1 VTVATNRQ
9 KASLVVLRELGRS
22 ALIGSTAAMAAGLL
36 AGGIGSRI
44 AMSMVALA
52 DPRSPAFSPPT
63 TIEFVR

>member
-1 VTVATNRQ
+1 
-9 KASLVVLRELGRS
+9 
-22 ALIGSTAAMAAGLL
+22 MAAGLL